1 MAIMGSSKR
10 PVFKPSVYETSRRR
24 RRMPSWLVLLL
35 VGIALGAG
43 GLLFLQASYGPK
55 RLTIQE
61 SQKLTD
67 DLASQTMENQR
78 LQTKLEEVT
87 RSRDSQQQ
95 QSGQTIQQLNSQVVS
110 LEKQLSPLKEQIN
123 LFARTIPF
131 DGRFGPVNINNANF
145 SQEATGGDV
154 AYNAL
159 LMQESASR
167 PTFKGFVEFA
177 FEGRHASGRF
187 ETITT
192 PPIPVEFGHYDL
204 IHGKA
209 DLPDGFVTRRVNAK
223 LLAADGKRQV
233 TLRIF
238 TFK

>member
-95 QSGQTIQQLNSQVVS
+95 QSSQTIQQLNSQVAS
-110 LEKQLSPLKEQIN
+110 LEKQLSPLKEQIK

-131 DGRFGPVNINNANF
+131 DGR
-145 SQEATGGDV
+145 
-154 AYNAL
+154 L
-159 LMQESASR
+159 
-167 PTFKGFVEFA
+167 
-177 FEGRHASGRF
+177 
-187 ETITT
+187 
-192 PPIPVEFGHYDL
+192 
-204 IHGKA
+204 
-209 DLPDGFVTRRVNAK
+209 
-223 LLAADGKRQV
+223 
-233 TLRIF
+233 
-238 TFK
+238 

>member
-10 PVFKPSVYETSRRR
+10 PVFKPSVYETTRRR
-24 RRMPSWLVLLL
+24 RRLPGWLVLLL

-43 GLLFLQASYGPK
+43 GVLFLQASYGPK
-55 RLTIQE
+55 RLTVAE
-61 SQKLTD
+61 SQKLAN
-67 DLASQTMENQR
+67 DLSSQALENQR
-78 LQTKLEEVT
+78 LQTKLDEVT
-87 RSRDSQQQ
+87 RSRDTIQQ
-95 QSGQTIQQLNSQVVS
+95 QSEQTVNQLNAQVSKLEQQLA
-110 LEKQLSPLKEQIN
+110 PLKEQIS

-131 DGRFGPVNINNANF
+131 DGRFGPININNANF
-145 SQEATGGDV
+145 FQENTGGDV
-154 AYNAL
+154 TYNAL
-159 LMQESASR
+159 LMQENATR

-177 FEGRHASGRF
+177 FEGRHASGRY

-204 IHGKA
+204 IQGKA
-209 DLPDGFVTRRVNAK
+209 ALPEGFVTRRVNAK